1 MERAWSEFEL
11 KFESSEQNG
20 EGPVISGVVTICGAV
35 CKELSQDRT
44 SIIGPIT
51 DQPLLNTCGQRG
63 VTGLGKVLPLKL

>member
-1 MERAWSEFEL
+1 M
-11 KFESSEQNG
+11 
-20 EGPVISGVVTICGAV
+20 ISGVVTICGAV